1 MASISKETIKGLIE
15 TIQNLYMADD
25 IPWVIGY
32 SGGKDSTATLQ
43 LVWYAIRELD
53 PSKWLD
59 SPYLRQ
65 VDEESLLTLLQRKPD
80 GFKTLLNSSYSFIRD
95 IVLRRDILITI
106 LKIRPHY
113 IKLIPAKH
121 LSERLF
127 SIVNQAIEKDTDE
140 LSKKL
145 LIDALV
151 VAKQEL
157 LDYKDAQTMEIKENT
172 SPSSSKTPSDTG
184 DETLPNN
191 TLSPSDEA
199 ENPNDESTEPEVNKE
214 SIEEPKELSK
224 EPVVEIESEKESV
237 STKENNDNNNNST
250 DNSSLDPTIQKAFMD
265 ASLGDFTKSLEQ
277 KIIAIVT
284 DNNVKTNQEIK
295 ELVIQHI
302 TQLSKNLTAQQ
313 QTLELLQQTLNEP
326 SKALINRFTEESE
339 KVSVC
344 INDIHTILE
353 NQYNEAKALS
363 TNFSTLLEKPTQDFY
378 NSLET
383 QVINKMNSC
392 INDESG
398 MQLQV
403 EEIKK
408 KSIGSIE
415 KSTQV
420 VVDTTNNLI
429 DALTTRYNQQKKIIE
444 EANNFFDKKG
454 LIQNITIIAVFVNL
468 LLLFFIFVTLLIR
481 G

>member
-1 MASISKETIKGLIE
+1 MRPRSPEVIK
-15 TIQNLYMADD
+15 NL
-25 IPWVIGY
+25 
-32 SGGKDSTATLQ
+32 Q
-43 LVWYAIRELD
+43 ELD

-65 VDEESLLTLLQRKPD
+65 ADEESLLTLLQRKPE

-113 IKLIPAKH
+113 IKLIPVKH

-145 LIDALV
+145 LIDALS

-157 LDYKDAQTMEIKENT
+157 LDYKDAQTMEIKENI
-172 SPSSSKTPSDTG
+172 SPSSSAQQDIKIPSD
-184 DETLPNN
+184 DVP
-191 TLSPSDEA
+191 
-199 ENPNDESTEPEVNKE
+199 TEDEVNKE
-214 SIEEPKELSK
+214 STEEPKEPIK
-224 EPVVEIESEKESV
+224 EPVDEIESETESVPTKES
-237 STKENNDNNNNST
+237 NDENNST
-250 DNSSLDPTIQKAFMD
+250 DSSSLDPTIQKAFMD

-295 ELVIQHI
+295 ELVRQHI
-302 TQLSKNLTAQQ
+302 TQLSNNLKTQQ
-313 QTLELLQQTLNEP
+313 QTLDLLQQTLNEP

-339 KVSVC
+339 KVTVC
-344 INDIHTILE
+344 ISDIQSILE
-353 NQYNEAKALS
+353 NQYNEAKTLS
-363 TNFSTLLEKPTQDFY
+363 TNFSTLLEKPTQDLY

-383 QVINKMNSC
+383 QIINNMNSC

-398 MQLQV
+398 IQLQV
-403 EEIKK
+403 QEIKN
-408 KSIGSIE
+408 KSIESIE

-420 VVDTTNNLI
+420 VKDTTNNLI
-429 DALTTRYNQQKKIIE
+429 DALTTRYNQQKEIIE
-444 EANNFFDKKG
+444 KSNNFFDKKG

>member
-1 MASISKETIKGLIE
+1 MRPRSPEVIK
-15 TIQNLYMADD
+15 NL
-25 IPWVIGY
+25 
-32 SGGKDSTATLQ
+32 Q
-43 LVWYAIRELD
+43 ELD

-65 VDEESLLTLLQRKPD
+65 ADEESLLTLLQRKPE

-113 IKLIPAKH
+113 IKLIPVKH

-145 LIDALV
+145 LIDALD

-157 LDYKDAQTMEIKENT
+157 SDYKDAQTMEIKENT
-172 SPSSSKTPSDTG
+172 SPSSSTQQDIKTPSDTG
-184 DETLPNN
+184 DETLPD
-191 TLSPSDEA
+191 TPTSPSNEL
-199 ENPNDESTEPEVNKE
+199 EKPKEVSTEPKVNEESTEKPKEPIVEIETEKE
-214 SIEEPKELSK
+214 SI
-224 EPVVEIESEKESV
+224 
-237 STKENNDNNNNST
+237 STKENNNNDIDNP
-250 DNSSLDPTIQKAFMD
+250 SLDPIIQKVFMD

-295 ELVIQHI
+295 ELVTQHI
-302 TQLSKNLTAQQ
+302 TQLSNNLTAQQ

-326 SKALINRFTEESE
+326 SKALINRFSEESE
-339 KVSVC
+339 KVSIRISE
-344 INDIHTILE
+344 INTLLE
-353 NQYNEAKALS
+353 NQYNQAKELS
-363 TNFSTLLEKPTQDFY
+363 TNFSIVLEKPTQDLY
-378 NSLET
+378 DSLEKEIIH
-383 QVINKMNSC
+383 QINNC
-392 INDESG
+392 IINESG
-398 MQLQV
+398 IQLQV
-403 EEIKK
+403 EEIKN
-408 KSIGSIE
+408 KSIESIE
-415 KSTQV
+415 NSNQAVK
-420 VVDTTNNLI
+420 DTANNLI
-429 DALTTRYNQQKKIIE
+429 NALTTRYNQQKEIIE
-444 EANNFFDKKG
+444 KANNFFDKKG

-468 LLLFFIFVTLLIR
+468 LLLFFIFITLLLR

>member
-1 MASISKETIKGLIE
+1 MRPRSPEVIK
-15 TIQNLYMADD
+15 NL
-25 IPWVIGY
+25 
-32 SGGKDSTATLQ
+32 Q
-43 LVWYAIRELD
+43 ELD

-65 VDEESLLTLLQRKPD
+65 ADEESLLTLLQRKPE

-145 LIDALV
+145 LIDALA

-172 SPSSSKTPSDTG
+172 SLSSSTPQDTKTPSDTG

-191 TLSPSDEA
+191 TPSPSDEA
-199 ENPNDESTEPEVNKE
+199 EKLNDESTEPEVNKE
-214 SIEEPKELSK
+214 SIEEPKELIK
-224 EPVVEIESEKESV
+224 EPVVEIESETESV
-237 STKENNDNNNNST
+237 STKESNDDNNST
-250 DNSSLDPTIQKAFMD
+250 DNSSLDPTIQKALMD

-295 ELVIQHI
+295 ELVTQHI
-302 TQLSKNLTAQQ
+302 TQLSNNLIAQQ

-339 KVSVC
+339 KVSVR

-383 QVINKMNSC
+383 QIINKMNSC

>member
-1 MASISKETIKGLIE
+1 MRPRSPEVIK
-15 TIQNLYMADD
+15 NL
-25 IPWVIGY
+25 
-32 SGGKDSTATLQ
+32 Q
-43 LVWYAIRELD
+43 ELD

-65 VDEESLLTLLQRKPD
+65 ADEESLLTLLQRKPE

-113 IKLIPAKH
+113 IKLIPVKH

-145 LIDALV
+145 LIDALS

-157 LDYKDAQTMEIKENT
+157 LDYKDAQTMEIKENI
-172 SPSSSKTPSDTG
+172 SPSSSAQQDIKMPSDTG
-184 DETLPNN
+184 DERIPNPSP
-191 TLSPSDEA
+191 SPSDDAEKPDDVPTEA
-199 ENPNDESTEPEVNKE
+199 EVNKE
-214 SIEEPKELSK
+214 STEEPKELIK
-224 EPVVEIESEKESV
+224 EPVDEIESETESV
-237 STKENNDNNNNST
+237 STKESNDENNST
-250 DNSSLDPTIQKAFMD
+250 DSSSLDPIIQKAFMD

-295 ELVIQHI
+295 ELVTQHI
-302 TQLSKNLTAQQ
+302 TQLSNNLTAQQ

>member
-1 MASISKETIKGLIE
+1 MRPRSPEVIKH
-15 TIQNLYMADD
+15 
-25 IPWVIGY
+25 
-32 SGGKDSTATLQ
+32 LQ
-43 LVWYAIRELD
+43 ELD

-65 VDEESLLTLLQRKPD
+65 ADEESLLTLLQRKPD

-113 IKLIPAKH
+113 IKLIPVKH

-145 LIDALV
+145 LIDALS

-157 LDYKDAQTMEIKENT
+157 LDYKDAQTMEIKENI
-172 SPSSSKTPSDTG
+172 SPSSSAQQDIKTSSDTG
-184 DETLPNN
+184 DERIPNPPP
-191 TLSPSDEA
+191 SPSDDAEKTDDVPTEA
-199 ENPNDESTEPEVNKE
+199 EVIKEST
-214 SIEEPKELSK
+214 EEPKELIK
-224 EPVVEIESEKESV
+224 EPVDEIESETESV
-237 STKENNDNNNNST
+237 STKETNDENNST
-250 DNSSLDPTIQKAFMD
+250 DSSSLDPTIQKAFIN

-295 ELVIQHI
+295 VLVTQHI
-302 TQLSKNLTAQQ
+302 TQLSNNLKAQQ
-313 QTLELLQQTLNEP
+313 QTLDLLQQTLNEP

-339 KVSVC
+339 KVTVC
-344 INDIHTILE
+344 ISDIQSILE

-468 LLLFFIFVTLLIR
+468 LLLFFIFITLLIR

>member
-1 MASISKETIKGLIE
+1 MRPRSPEVIK
-15 TIQNLYMADD
+15 NL
-25 IPWVIGY
+25 
-32 SGGKDSTATLQ
+32 Q
-43 LVWYAIRELD
+43 ELD

-65 VDEESLLTLLQRKPD
+65 ADEESLLTLLQRKPE

-113 IKLIPAKH
+113 IKLIPVKH

-145 LIDALV
+145 LIDALS

-157 LDYKDAQTMEIKENT
+157 LDYKDAQTMEIKENI
-172 SPSSSKTPSDTG
+172 SPSSSDQQDIKTPSDTG
-184 DETLPNN
+184 DERRPVRPNPPPS
-191 TLSPSDEA
+191 LSDDVP
-199 ENPNDESTEPEVNKE
+199 TEDEVNKE
-214 SIEEPKELSK
+214 LTEEPKEPIK
-224 EPVVEIESEKESV
+224 EPVDEIESETEPI
-237 STKENNDNNNNST
+237 STKESNDENNST
-250 DNSSLDPTIQKAFMD
+250 DSSSLDPTIQKAFMD

-295 ELVIQHI
+295 ELVTQHI
-302 TQLSKNLTAQQ
+302 TQLSNNLTAQQ

-339 KVSVC
+339 KVTVR
-344 INDIHTILE
+344 ITDIQSILE
-353 NQYNEAKALS
+353 NQYNEAKTLS

>member
-1 MASISKETIKGLIE
+1 MRPRSPEVIK
-15 TIQNLYMADD
+15 NL
-25 IPWVIGY
+25 
-32 SGGKDSTATLQ
+32 Q
-43 LVWYAIRELD
+43 ELD

-65 VDEESLLTLLQRKPD
+65 ADEESLLTLLQRKPE

-113 IKLIPAKH
+113 IKLIPVKH

-145 LIDALV
+145 LIDALA

-157 LDYKDAQTMEIKENT
+157 LDYKDTQTMELKENT
-172 SPSSSKTPSDTG
+172 SPSSSTQQDIKAPSDTV
-184 DETLPNN
+184 DETLPDN
-191 TLSPSDEA
+191 TPSPSDEL
-199 ENPNDESTEPEVNKE
+199 EKPNEVSTEPEVNEE
-214 SIEEPKELSK
+214 SIEEHKEPIK
-224 EPVVEIESEKESV
+224 EPVVEIESKTESV
-237 STKENNDNNNNST
+237 STKKNNDNNNFT
-250 DNSSLDPTIQKAFMD
+250 DNSSLDPAIQKAFME

-277 KIIAIVT
+277 KLIAIVT

-295 ELVIQHI
+295 ELVTQHI
-302 TQLSKNLTAQQ
+302 TQLSNNLTAQQ

-339 KVSVC
+339 KVTARVS
-344 INDIHTILE
+344 DIQSILE
-353 NQYNEAKALS
+353 NQYNEAKTLS

>member
-1 MASISKETIKGLIE
+1 MRPRSPEVIK
-15 TIQNLYMADD
+15 NL
-25 IPWVIGY
+25 
-32 SGGKDSTATLQ
+32 Q
-43 LVWYAIRELD
+43 ELD

-80 GFKTLLNSSYSFIRD
+80 GFKTLLSSSYSFIRD

-113 IKLIPAKH
+113 IKLIPVKH

-145 LIDALV
+145 LIDALA

-157 LDYKDAQTMEIKENT
+157 LDYKDTQIMEIKENT
-172 SPSSSKTPSDTG
+172 SPSSSAQQDIKTPSDTG
-184 DETLPNN
+184 DERIPNPPP
-191 TLSPSDEA
+191 SPSDDAEKPDDVPIEA
-199 ENPNDESTEPEVNKE
+199 EVNKE
-214 SIEEPKELSK
+214 STEEPKELIK
-224 EPVVEIESEKESV
+224 EPVDEIESETESV
-237 STKENNDNNNNST
+237 STKESNDENNST
-250 DNSSLDPTIQKAFMD
+250 DSSSIDPTIQKAFMD

-295 ELVIQHI
+295 ELVTQHI
-302 TQLSKNLTAQQ
+302 TQLSNNLKTQQ

-339 KVSVC
+339 KVTVC
-344 INDIHTILE
+344 ISDIQSILE

-383 QVINKMNSC
+383 QVINKMNSY

>member
-1 MASISKETIKGLIE
+1 MRPRSPEVIK
-15 TIQNLYMADD
+15 NL
-25 IPWVIGY
+25 
-32 SGGKDSTATLQ
+32 Q
-43 LVWYAIRELD
+43 ELD

-65 VDEESLLTLLQRKPD
+65 ADEESLLTLLQRKPE

-113 IKLIPAKH
+113 IKLIPVKD

-145 LIDALV
+145 LIDALD

-157 LDYKDAQTMEIKENT
+157 SDYKDAQTMEIKENT
-172 SPSSSKTPSDTG
+172 SPSSSTQQDIKTPSDTG
-184 DETLPNN
+184 DETLPD
-191 TLSPSDEA
+191 TPTSPSDEL
-199 ENPNDESTEPEVNKE
+199 EKPKEVSTEPKVNEESTEKPKEPIVEIETEKE
-214 SIEEPKELSK
+214 SI
-224 EPVVEIESEKESV
+224 
-237 STKENNDNNNNST
+237 STKENNNNDIDNP
-250 DNSSLDPTIQKAFMD
+250 SLDPIIQKVFMD

-295 ELVIQHI
+295 ELVTQHI
-302 TQLSKNLTAQQ
+302 TQLSNNLTAQQ

-326 SKALINRFTEESE
+326 SKALINRFSEESE
-339 KVSVC
+339 KVSIRISE
-344 INDIHTILE
+344 INTLLE
-353 NQYNEAKALS
+353 NQYNQAKELS
-363 TNFSTLLEKPTQDFY
+363 TNFSIVLEKPTQDLY
-378 NSLET
+378 DSLEKEIIH
-383 QVINKMNSC
+383 QINNC
-392 INDESG
+392 IINESG
-398 MQLQV
+398 IQLQV
-403 EEIKK
+403 EEIKN
-408 KSIGSIE
+408 KSIESIE
-415 KSTQV
+415 NSNQAVK
-420 VVDTTNNLI
+420 DTANNLI
-429 DALTTRYNQQKKIIE
+429 NALTTRYNQQKEIIE
-444 EANNFFDKKG
+444 KANNFFDKKG

-468 LLLFFIFVTLLIR
+468 LLLFFIFITLLLR

>member
-1 MASISKETIKGLIE
+1 MRPRSPEVIK
-15 TIQNLYMADD
+15 NL
-25 IPWVIGY
+25 
-32 SGGKDSTATLQ
+32 Q
-43 LVWYAIRELD
+43 ELD

-65 VDEESLLTLLQRKPD
+65 ADEESLLTLLQRKPE

-113 IKLIPAKH
+113 IKLIPVKH

-127 SIVNQAIEKDTDE
+127 SVVNQAIEKDTDE

-145 LIDALV
+145 LIDALS

-157 LDYKDAQTMEIKENT
+157 LDYKDAQTMEIKENI
-172 SPSSSKTPSDTG
+172 SPSSSAQQDIKTPSDTG
-184 DETLPNN
+184 DERRPRRPNPPP
-191 TLSPSDEA
+191 SPSDDV
-199 ENPNDESTEPEVNKE
+199 PTEDEVNKE
-214 SIEEPKELSK
+214 STEEPKGPIK
-224 EPVVEIESEKESV
+224 EPVDEIESETESVPTKES
-237 STKENNDNNNNST
+237 NDENNST
-250 DNSSLDPTIQKAFMD
+250 DSSSLDPTIQKAFMD

-295 ELVIQHI
+295 ELVTQHI
-302 TQLSKNLTAQQ
+302 TQLSKNLKAQQ
-313 QTLELLQQTLNEP
+313 QTLDLLQQTLNEP

-339 KVSVC
+339 KVTVC
-344 INDIHTILE
+344 ISDIQSILE
-353 NQYNEAKALS
+353 NQYNEAKTLS
-363 TNFSTLLEKPTQDFY
+363 TNFSTLLEKPTQDLY

-383 QVINKMNSC
+383 QIINNMNSC
-392 INDESG
+392 INDESDI
-398 MQLQV
+398 QLQV
-403 EEIKK
+403 QEIKN
-408 KSIGSIE
+408 KSIESIE

-420 VVDTTNNLI
+420 VKDTTNNLI
-429 DALTTRYNQQKKIIE
+429 DALTTRYNQQKEIIE
-444 EANNFFDKKG
+444 KSNNFFDKKG

>member
-1 MASISKETIKGLIE
+1 MRPRSPEVIK
-15 TIQNLYMADD
+15 NL
-25 IPWVIGY
+25 
-32 SGGKDSTATLQ
+32 Q
-43 LVWYAIRELD
+43 ELD

-65 VDEESLLTLLQRKPD
+65 ADEESLLTLLQRKPE

-113 IKLIPAKH
+113 IKLIPVKH

-127 SIVNQAIEKDTDE
+127 TIVNQAIEKDTDE

-145 LIDALV
+145 LIDALS

-157 LDYKDAQTMEIKENT
+157 LDYKDAQTMEIKENI
-172 SPSSSKTPSDTG
+172 SPSSSDQQDIKTPSDTG
-184 DETLPNN
+184 DERIPNPPP
-191 TLSPSDEA
+191 SPSADA
-199 ENPNDESTEPEVNKE
+199 EKPDDVPTEDEVNKE
-214 SIEEPKELSK
+214 STEESKESIK
-224 EPVVEIESEKESV
+224 EPVDEIESDIESV
-237 STKENNDNNNNST
+237 STKESNDENSST
-250 DNSSLDPTIQKAFMD
+250 DTSSLDPTIQKAFID

-295 ELVIQHI
+295 ELVTQHI
-302 TQLSKNLTAQQ
+302 TQLSNNLTAQQ

-339 KVSVC
+339 KVTVRIS
-344 INDIHTILE
+344 DIQSILE
-353 NQYNEAKALS
+353 NQYNEAKTLS
-363 TNFSTLLEKPTQDFY
+363 TNFSTLLEKPTQDLY

-383 QVINKMNSC
+383 QIINNMNNC

-398 MQLQV
+398 IQLQV
-403 EEIKK
+403 QEIKN
-408 KSIGSIE
+408 KSIESIE

-420 VVDTTNNLI
+420 VKDTTNNLI
-429 DALTTRYNQQKKIIE
+429 DALTTRYNQQKEIIE
-444 EANNFFDKKG
+444 KSNNFFDKKG

>member
-1 MASISKETIKGLIE
+1 MRPRSPEVIK
-15 TIQNLYMADD
+15 NL
-25 IPWVIGY
+25 
-32 SGGKDSTATLQ
+32 Q
-43 LVWYAIRELD
+43 ELD

-65 VDEESLLTLLQRKPD
+65 ADEESLLTLLQRKPE

-113 IKLIPAKH
+113 IKLIPVKH

-145 LIDALV
+145 LIDALS

-157 LDYKDAQTMEIKENT
+157 LDYKDAQTMEIKENI
-172 SPSSSKTPSDTG
+172 SPSSSAQQDIKTPSDTG
-184 DETLPNN
+184 DETLTDTPF
-191 TLSPSDEA
+191 SPSDEL
-199 ENPNDESTEPEVNKE
+199 EKPNEVSTDEVNEESSEEHTEP
-214 SIEEPKELSK
+214 IK
-224 EPVVEIESEKESV
+224 EPVVEIESETESV
-237 STKENNDNNNNST
+237 STKESNDENNST
-250 DNSSLDPTIQKAFMD
+250 DSSSLDPIIQKAFMD

-284 DNNVKTNQEIK
+284 DNNIKTNQDIK
-295 ELVIQHI
+295 ELVTQHI
-302 TQLSKNLTAQQ
+302 TQLSNNLTAQQ

-326 SKALINRFTEESE
+326 SKALINRFTEETE
-339 KVSVC
+339 KVSVR

-383 QVINKMNSC
+383 QIINKMNSC

>member
-1 MASISKETIKGLIE
+1 MRPRSPEVIK
-15 TIQNLYMADD
+15 NL
-25 IPWVIGY
+25 
-32 SGGKDSTATLQ
+32 Q
-43 LVWYAIRELD
+43 ELD

-65 VDEESLLTLLQRKPD
+65 ADEESLLTLLQRKPE

-113 IKLIPAKH
+113 IKLIPVKH

-145 LIDALV
+145 LIDALS

-157 LDYKDAQTMEIKENT
+157 LDYKDAQTMEIKENI
-172 SPSSSKTPSDTG
+172 SPSSSAQQDIKTPSDTG
-184 DETLPNN
+184 DERRPVRPNPPPS
-191 TLSPSDEA
+191 LSDDVP
-199 ENPNDESTEPEVNKE
+199 TEDEVNKE
-214 SIEEPKELSK
+214 STEEPKELIK
-224 EPVVEIESEKESV
+224 EPIDEIESETESV
-237 STKENNDNNNNST
+237 STKESNDENNST
-250 DNSSLDPTIQKAFMD
+250 DSSSLDPTIQKAFMD

-295 ELVIQHI
+295 ELVTQHI
-302 TQLSKNLTAQQ
+302 TQLSNNLTAQQ
-313 QTLELLQQTLNEP
+313 QTLGLLQQTLNEP
-326 SKALINRFTEESE
+326 SKALINRFTEETE
-339 KVSVC
+339 KVSVR

-383 QVINKMNSC
+383 QIINKMNSC

>member
-1 MASISKETIKGLIE
+1 MRPRSPEVIK
-15 TIQNLYMADD
+15 NL
-25 IPWVIGY
+25 
-32 SGGKDSTATLQ
+32 Q
-43 LVWYAIRELD
+43 ELD

-65 VDEESLLTLLQRKPD
+65 ADEESLLTLLQRKPE

-113 IKLIPAKH
+113 IKLIPVKH

-145 LIDALV
+145 LIDALA

-157 LDYKDAQTMEIKENT
+157 LDYKDTQTMEIKENT
-172 SPSSSKTPSDTG
+172 SPSSSTQQDIPTPSDTG

-191 TLSPSDEA
+191 TLSPSDEL
-199 ENPNDESTEPEVNKE
+199 EKPNEISTEPEVNEE
-214 SIEEPKELSK
+214 SSEEHK
-224 EPVVEIESEKESV
+224 EPINEPVAEIEIETESV
-237 STKENNDNNNNST
+237 STKENNDNNNST
-250 DNSSLDPTIQKAFMD
+250 NNSSLDPAIQKAFID

-284 DNNVKTNQEIK
+284 DNNVKTNQDIK
-295 ELVIQHI
+295 ELVTQHI
-302 TQLSKNLTAQQ
+302 TQLSNNLTAQQ

-326 SKALINRFTEESE
+326 SKALINRFTEETE
-339 KVSVC
+339 KVSVR

-383 QVINKMNSC
+383 QIINKMNSC

>member
-1 MASISKETIKGLIE
+1 MRPRSPEVIK
-15 TIQNLYMADD
+15 NL
-25 IPWVIGY
+25 
-32 SGGKDSTATLQ
+32 Q
-43 LVWYAIRELD
+43 ELD

-65 VDEESLLTLLQRKPD
+65 ADEESLLTLLQRKPE

-113 IKLIPAKH
+113 IKLIPVKH

-145 LIDALV
+145 LIDALS

-157 LDYKDAQTMEIKENT
+157 LDYKDAQTMEIKENI
-172 SPSSSKTPSDTG
+172 SPSSSAQQDIKMPSDTG
-184 DETLPNN
+184 DERIPNP
-191 TLSPSDEA
+191 SPSPSPSNDTEKPDDVPTEA
-199 ENPNDESTEPEVNKE
+199 EVNKE
-214 SIEEPKELSK
+214 STEEPKELIK
-224 EPVVEIESEKESV
+224 EPVDEIESETESV
-237 STKENNDNNNNST
+237 STKESNDENNST
-250 DNSSLDPTIQKAFMD
+250 DSSSLDPIIQKAFMD

-295 ELVIQHI
+295 VLVTQHI
-302 TQLSKNLTAQQ
+302 TQLSNNLKTQQ
-313 QTLELLQQTLNEP
+313 QTLDLLQQTLNEP

-339 KVSVC
+339 KVTVRIS
-344 INDIHTILE
+344 DIQSILE
-353 NQYNEAKALS
+353 NQYNEAKTLS

>member
-1 MASISKETIKGLIE
+1 MRPRSPEVIK
-15 TIQNLYMADD
+15 NL
-25 IPWVIGY
+25 
-32 SGGKDSTATLQ
+32 Q
-43 LVWYAIRELD
+43 ELD

-65 VDEESLLTLLQRKPD
+65 ADEESLLTLLQRKPE

-113 IKLIPAKH
+113 IKLIPVKH

-145 LIDALV
+145 LIDALS

-157 LDYKDAQTMEIKENT
+157 LDYKDAQTMEIKENI
-172 SPSSSKTPSDTG
+172 SPSSSAQQDIKTPSDTG
-184 DETLPNN
+184 DERRPRRPNPPP
-191 TLSPSDEA
+191 SPSDDV
-199 ENPNDESTEPEVNKE
+199 PTEDEVNKE
-214 SIEEPKELSK
+214 STEEPKEPIK
-224 EPVVEIESEKESV
+224 EPVDEIESETESVPTKESY
-237 STKENNDNNNNST
+237 DDNNST
-250 DNSSLDPTIQKAFMD
+250 DNSLDPTIQKAFMD
-265 ASLGDFTKSLEQ
+265 ASFGDFTKSLEQ

-295 ELVIQHI
+295 ELVTQHI

-383 QVINKMNSC
+383 QVINKMNSY

>member
-1 MASISKETIKGLIE
+1 MRPRSPEVIKH
-15 TIQNLYMADD
+15 
-25 IPWVIGY
+25 
-32 SGGKDSTATLQ
+32 LQ
-43 LVWYAIRELD
+43 ELD

-65 VDEESLLTLLQRKPD
+65 ADEESLLTLLQRKPD

-113 IKLIPAKH
+113 IKLIPVKH

-145 LIDALV
+145 LIDALS

-157 LDYKDAQTMEIKENT
+157 LDFKDAQTMEIKENI
-172 SPSSSKTPSDTG
+172 SPSSSAQQDIKTPSDTG
-184 DETLPNN
+184 DERRPVRPNPPPS
-191 TLSPSDEA
+191 LSDDVP
-199 ENPNDESTEPEVNKE
+199 TEDEVNKE
-214 SIEEPKELSK
+214 STEESK
-224 EPVVEIESEKESV
+224 EPIKEPVDEIESETESV
-237 STKENNDNNNNST
+237 STKESNDENNST
-250 DNSSLDPTIQKAFMD
+250 DSSSLDPIIQKAFMD

-295 ELVIQHI
+295 VLVTQHI
-302 TQLSKNLTAQQ
+302 TQLSNNLKTQQ
-313 QTLELLQQTLNEP
+313 QTLDLLQQTLNEP

-339 KVSVC
+339 KVTVRIS
-344 INDIHTILE
+344 DIQSILE
-353 NQYNEAKALS
+353 NQYNEAKTLS

-403 EEIKK
+403 QEIKN
-408 KSIGSIE
+408 KSIESIE

-420 VVDTTNNLI
+420 VKDTTNNLI
-429 DALTTRYNQQKKIIE
+429 DALTTRYNQQKEIIE
-444 EANNFFDKKG
+444 KSNNFFDKKG